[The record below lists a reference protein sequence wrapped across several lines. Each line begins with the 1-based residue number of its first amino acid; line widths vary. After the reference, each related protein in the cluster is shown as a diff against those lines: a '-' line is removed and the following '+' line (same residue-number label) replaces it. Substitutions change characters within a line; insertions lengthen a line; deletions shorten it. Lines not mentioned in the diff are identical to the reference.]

1 MRPRDIEPATRQS
14 ICHDIELAR
23 DMLHSQ
29 LQVGVQED
37 VDGGV
42 EDVVVG
48 GEGSQG
54 IENRDGIG
62 VVGEDR

>member
-1 MRPRDIEPATRQS
+1 MRPRDIEPAARQS
-14 ICHDIELAR
+14 VCDNVELAG

-42 EDVVVG
+42 EDVVVSG
-48 GEGSQG
+48 QGSQG
-54 IENRDGIG
+54 IEY
-62 VVGEDR
+62 